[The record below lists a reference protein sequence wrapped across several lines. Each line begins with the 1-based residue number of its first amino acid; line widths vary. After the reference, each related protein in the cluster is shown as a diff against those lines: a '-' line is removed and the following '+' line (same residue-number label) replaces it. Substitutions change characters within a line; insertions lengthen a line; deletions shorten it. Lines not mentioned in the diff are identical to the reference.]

1 MPLRLDDLEDLLT
14 SPRREDFS
22 TDNFGSDTT
31 TVLDLDDL
39 GPDTRYGY
47 ILYVRQDQCVVLGPN
62 RIRGFRTPLT
72 RRIVNLSPLLLP
84 MPFTA

>member
-1 MPLRLDDLEDLLT
+1 MRLDDLEDLLT

-39 GPDTRYGY
+39 GPDTRYAY
-47 ILYVRQDQCVVLGPN
+47 ILYARLDQRVVLGPN

-72 RRIVNLSPLLLP
+72 SRIVNLSPLLLP
-84 MPFTA
+84 MLFTA